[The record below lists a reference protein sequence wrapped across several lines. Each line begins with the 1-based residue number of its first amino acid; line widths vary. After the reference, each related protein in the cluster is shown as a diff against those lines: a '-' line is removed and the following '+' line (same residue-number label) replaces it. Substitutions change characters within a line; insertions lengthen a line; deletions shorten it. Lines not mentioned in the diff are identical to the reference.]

1 MKNSPLVSII
11 VPCYNQACFLPETLE
26 SVIRQTY
33 TEWECI
39 IVNDGSKDNTEEVS
53 LSYTKKDNRI
63 KYIYQENKGLSAARN
78 TGISI
83 SKGKYILPLDSDDL
97 IKDSYIEKAV
107 SILGN
112 DDDIEI
118 VYARAGL
125 FGAMT
130 GEWKLTD
137 YSLENILGQNCIYCS
152 ALYRRTTYDAVGGY
166 KTNMIYGFEDWD
178 FWLSIIENNEKTKIH
193 RIDEILFLYRVRKN
207 SMARSMDTD
216 KIYKMRKQIWCNHKS
231 LYANNFYSP
240 IHSFEYYSV
249 RNSLEYKLGS
259 LLLKP
264 VYKLKKLFKGAK

>member
-26 SVIRQTY
+26 SVIRQSY

-78 TGISI
+78 
-83 SKGKYILPLDSDDL
+83 
-97 IKDSYIEKAV
+97 
-107 SILGN
+107 
-112 DDDIEI
+112 
-118 VYARAGL
+118 YARAGL

-259 LLLKP
+259 LLLRP